1 MLTDT
6 PAHLSQRPAWN
17 CLFPTTFTFPP
28 LLRVHCDTLRK
39 HFWSQQQS
47 TKVRAG
53 ASLSVWGE
61 RGCQLTKSQPPR
73 CAVGAW
79 GGRHLGPWPAWSTA
93 WACLI
98 PAINDVISWH
108 QKEIGKCTAS
118 RKTRKESEMCGQL
131 PLSPDRP
138 RYSSSHTD
146 LHQYPSSL
154 RKTMKWAGSN
164 SFPPLLGAH
173 PTPLPSLNI
182 PFISSPSN
190 SCLYCSPTDSS
201 AKVCL

>member
-6 PAHLSQRPAWN
+6 PAHLSQRSAWN

-28 LLRVHCDTLRK
+28 LLRVRCDTLRR

-73 CAVGAW
+73 CAGGAW
-79 GGRHLGPWPAWSTA
+79 RGRHLGPWPAWSTT
-93 WACLI
+93 WAYLI
-98 PAINDVISWH
+98 PAVNDVISWP
-108 QKEIGKCTAS
+108 QKETGKCTAS

-131 PLSPDRP
+131 PLPWSPA
-138 RYSSSHTD
+138 
-146 LHQYPSSL
+146 LL
-154 RKTMKWAGSN
+154 R
-164 SFPPLLGAH
+164 FPH
-173 PTPLPSLNI
+173 RSI
-182 PFISSPSN
+182 SVPFITEKNEVSREQFLSPLAGCPPHTTAFSKYPLHFL
-190 SCLYCSPTDSS
+190 SI
-201 AKVCL
+201 